1 MAKLFFFLLA
11 FLVVQDLFSQFYIK
25 GRVTDGETQQ
35 PLKGGS
41 VYINNTTIGAVT
53 NDNGEFELG
62 PFAPGRYEVIA
73 SYVGYDP
80 LLYSAEI
87 KSAGVRIIFKVEKKE
102 QVMREVLVLSK
113 ELRKRYLDI
122 FKQYVLGISEAA
134 ERCEIKNIEEVQFT
148 SGQSKEEIQAY
159 TEKELIIENPEFGY
173 TLHFHLLN
181 FSYNKATSGSY
192 FFGYTRFVDWAK
204 DANAKKKW
212 LRKRKQAYEGSTVHF
227 FRSLLGKQL
236 SKDGFTS
243 YQLIIPHDQKK
254 DTLPSK
260 TSLQITSTGN
270 KGMQMATKAVEDS
283 MFSLYSDS
291 SYRVYELK
299 IKDGWRIFYS
309 KNTSLKLDIMKK
321 SFVSGQS
328 PTGTTSGLR
337 LRESPV
343 LLSDKGIL
351 LTPINV
357 FCDGIWGY
365 ERLANMLPEDYMDE

>member
-1 MAKLFFFLLA
+1 MIRLVSLLLS

-25 GRVTDGETQQ
+25 GRVTDGESQQ
-35 PLKGGS
+35 PLKGAS
-41 VYINNTTIGAVT
+41 VYINNTTIGTVS
-53 NDNGEFELG
+53 NENGEFELG
-62 PFAPGRYEVIA
+62 PFQPGRYEVIA

-87 KSAGVRIIFKVEKKE
+87 KASGIRIIFKVEKKE
-102 QVMREVLVLSK
+102 QVMREVLVLSN
-113 ELRKRYLDI
+113 EMRKRYLEI
-122 FKQYVLGISEAA
+122 FKKYVLGVSEAA

-148 SGQSKEEIQAY
+148 SGQNKDEIQAY
-159 TEKELIIENPEFGY
+159 TEKELIIENPELGY
-173 TLHFHLLN
+173 TLHFHLLS
-181 FSYNKATSGSY
+181 FSYNKISSGSY

-212 LRKRKQAYEGSTVHF
+212 IRKRKQAYEGSTVHF
-227 FRSLLGKQL
+227 FRSLLKKQL
-236 SKDGFTS
+236 SKEGFTA
-243 YQLIIPHDQKK
+243 YQLVTPKDQKK
-254 DTLPSK
+254 DTLPIK
-260 TSLQITSTGN
+260 TILQVTPTGN
-270 KGMQMATKAVEDS
+270 KGIQMAFKAVEDS
-283 MFSLYSDS
+283 MLSLYSDS

-321 SFVSGQS
+321 AVISGQP
-328 PTGTTSGLR
+328 PTGTTMGLR

-357 FCDGIWGY
+357 FYDGMWGY
-365 ERLANMLPEDYMDE
+365 ERLANMLPEDYVDE